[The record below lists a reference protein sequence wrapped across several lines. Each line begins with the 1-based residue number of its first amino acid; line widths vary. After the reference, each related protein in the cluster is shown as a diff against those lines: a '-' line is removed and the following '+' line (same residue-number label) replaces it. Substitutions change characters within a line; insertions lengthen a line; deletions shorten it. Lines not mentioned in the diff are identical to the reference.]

1 MKAALGI
8 SNAVPQQRFP
18 DPHVGIAEANAETD
32 ETKVTESQTL
42 ETALVITDA
51 VPLQQWNPNP
61 HVGIAEANAETGET
75 EVTESQTLE
84 TTLVITNAVPLR

>member
-32 ETKVTESQTL
+32 ETKVTESKTL

-61 HVGIAEANAETGET
+61 HVGVAEANAETGET